1 MRKYTD
7 LVFYRLYKRIPFV
20 QKPTSAAKRLLAPF
34 AYLLFT
40 IYFCLETDQ
49 MRSNAA
55 KCGQAQRT
63 FADGLVIVYLNVRA
77 FAVPCTSLRQLHG
90 DGRARV
96 VLRPSDWQI
105 RSHIRCYT
113 FITGISSQLELTVSC
128 KYYH

>member
-1 MRKYTD
+1 MEVKQVKKSTEWMRTSKKKCQKIPKSTRKYTD

-55 KCGQAQRT
+55 KCGQAQST
-63 FADGLVIVYLNVRA
+63 FAD
-77 FAVPCTSLRQLHG
+77 
-90 DGRARV
+90 V
-96 VLRPSDWQI
+96 VAWA
-105 RSHIRCYT
+105 C
-113 FITGISSQLELTVSC
+113 
-128 KYYH
+128 